1 MTPGFCQCVWN
12 DPLVVFGNDPRLP
25 GARNAVPGSQ
35 NGVYS
40 GLCLKMTLEVCLKM
54 TPLPWNVLSLLY
66 VFYGFQS
73 IGESFQEN
81 NSNLLPFQVRHQARA
96 LRRAPRPAAEQPT
109 PTRPVRA
116 RAPGCSGG
124 DSYVEKIC
132 MGWELVPCSI
142 HMGVSKNNG
151 TPKSSILIGFFIIN
165 HPFGG
170 FPLFLETSFYTY
182 KFEWFV
188 HNKIM

>member
-1 MTPGFCQCVWN
+1 MFNNIPRRTPIQTYNRKLRRVM
-12 DPLVVFGNDPRLP
+12 PE
-25 GARNAVPGSQ
+25 
-35 NGVYS
+35 VYPS
-40 GLCLKMTLEVCLKM
+40 LFRMIFNINICH
-54 TPLPWNVLSLLY
+54 WNVLSLIY
-66 VFYGFQS
+66 GFYGFQN

-109 PTRPVRA
+109 LLPRPVRA

-132 MGWELVPCSI
+132 MDWELVPCSI

-151 TPKSSILIGFFIIN
+151 TPKSSILIGFFSIN
-165 HPFGG
+165 HPFQI
-170 FPLFLETSFYTY
+170 PLFLETSFYTY